1 MDERYIIAPA
11 ALKAEL
17 FGAELNAVSAHGLLE
32 HVLEPMIHCRNFDA
46 LGAALFAVEQLVSLT
61 ADTLQM
67 LPVVQ
72 TKEEN

>member
-32 HVLEPMIHCRNFDA
+32 HVLEPMIHCR
-46 LGAALFAVEQLVSLT
+46 T
-61 ADTLQM
+61 
-67 LPVVQ
+67 
-72 TKEEN
+72 